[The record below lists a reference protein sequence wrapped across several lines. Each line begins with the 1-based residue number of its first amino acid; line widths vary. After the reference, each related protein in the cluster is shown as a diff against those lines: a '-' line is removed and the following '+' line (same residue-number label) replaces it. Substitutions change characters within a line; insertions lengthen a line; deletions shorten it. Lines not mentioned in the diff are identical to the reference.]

1 MPARIAHLHPRRG
14 LLRHLLRLPLWLYR
28 VRLGGLLGGRI
39 LLMTHTGWTSG
50 RQYRT
55 PLEVV
60 GRDQATGTYIVAAGW
75 GERAGW
81 YRNLQH
87 TPEAEIAVGRRRSA
101 VRAERLPVEEAER
114 ALHDHARRHPH
125 TFRFLADLLLE
136 RRTERRL
143 EDARILARTLP
154 LVAPRPRQ
162 ANA

>member
-1 MPARIAHLHPRRG
+1 MPARIAHLHPQRG
-14 LLRHLLRLPLWLYR
+14 VLRHLLRLPLWLYR
-28 VRLGGLLGGRI
+28 VRLGWLLGGRI
-39 LLMTHTGWTSG
+39 LLLTHTGRTSG

-60 GRDQATGTYIVAAGW
+60 WRDQATDTYIVAAGW
-75 GERAGW
+75 GEQAGW

-87 TPEAEIAVGRRRSA
+87 TPEAEIAIGRRRLA

-114 ALHDHARRHPH
+114 TLHDYARRHPH
-125 TFRFLADLLLE
+125 TFRFLANLLLE
-136 RRTERRL
+136 RRTEGQR

-154 LVAPRPRQ
+154 LVALRPRQ